1 MSNLLALFDIPKI
14 LWPRLRLSWQRRRH
28 HMITGRMDFCMDERG
43 LKVYEYNADSASCH
57 TEAGLILER
66 WAEQGYKGNGFN
78 PAEGL
83 INELAGAW
91 KHSRTSFCPY
101 HAGQR
106 YRGKLSRAVYG
117 AGAAPGGL

>member
-1 MSNLLALFDIPKI
+1 MPTDKVLKDDNLPGAVRHSENPLAAFAPLLAASSPPYESPVV
-14 LWPRLRLSWQRRRH
+14 WH
-28 HMITGRMDFCMDERG
+28 FCMDERG

-66 WAEQGYKGNGFN
+66 WPKRATPGRGHN

-91 KHSRTSFCPY
+91 ETQPRASFRPH
-101 HAGQR
+101 HAG
-106 YRGKLSRAVYG
+106 
-117 AGAAPGGL
+117 

>member
-1 MSNLLALFDIPKI
+1 MYLHATDKVLKDDSLLALFDIRKSSGHVCVS
-14 LWPRLRLSWQRRRH
+14 RQRRRH

-83 INELAGAW
+83 INELAGAETQ
-91 KHSRTSFCPY
+91 SRASVCPY

-106 YRGKLSRAVYG
+106 Y
-117 AGAAPGGL
+117 